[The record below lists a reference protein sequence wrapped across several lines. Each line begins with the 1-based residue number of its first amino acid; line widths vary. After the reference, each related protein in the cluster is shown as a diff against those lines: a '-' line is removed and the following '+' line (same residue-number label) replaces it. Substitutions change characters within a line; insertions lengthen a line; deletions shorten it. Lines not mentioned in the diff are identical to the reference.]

1 MRVRKV
7 MAMKFRKAFCSLL
20 LLGIIVFGAGYIISP
35 LTAQAA
41 SKKTTRKAV
50 SGKKKEKR
58 YFKHAGFEWD
68 NRYME
73 VGKRIDLSSFVKGTT
88 GLSKK
93 ARARL
98 IKWKSYNT
106 NILSINRYGI
116 AKPKKAGTCRIRCR
130 MKTKNGWKKV
140 SKTINVFD
148 SQRISFRVSFSL
160 QDGNRYA
167 GKIKT
172 SYNEVFD
179 TVTIQV
185 ANKEKK
191 PVILSRDLLLCDPQG
206 SYVPNKDR
214 YGVDVWMHSTD
225 VSALTISPGEAKTI
239 VYRTEGAL
247 SHLIEDQKNNNT
259 YCICSF
265 SYNGA
270 RMDLRYE
277 VPTGKM
283 MITR

>member
-1 MRVRKV
+1 
-7 MAMKFRKAFCSLL
+7 MAVKYRKAFCGLL

-106 NILSINRYGI
+106 DILSINRYGI
-116 AKPKKAGTCRIRCR
+116 AKPKKAGTCQIRCR

-140 SKTINVFD
+140 SKTIKVFD
-148 SQRISFRVSFSL
+148 SQRRLNPEDPHEAVRETIRICKSQDVLKDYLEQEDLCLLHL
-160 QDGNRYA
+160 QEQHNPHFY
-167 GKIKT
+167 K
-172 SYNEVFD
+172 
-179 TVTIQV
+179 
-185 ANKEKK
+185 
-191 PVILSRDLLLCDPQG
+191 
-206 SYVPNKDR
+206 
-214 YGVDVWMHSTD
+214 
-225 VSALTISPGEAKTI
+225 
-239 VYRTEGAL
+239 
-247 SHLIEDQKNNNT
+247 
-259 YCICSF
+259 
-265 SYNGA
+265 
-270 RMDLRYE
+270 
-277 VPTGKM
+277 
-283 MITR
+283 